1 MTTVL
6 LILLCLAVICIGG
19 HFLAAYYTRKE
30 TAKCTAPGK
39 MVTVHGEPMHVRV
52 QGEGDGPVAVLLSGW
67 STAVPSVD
75 FQPLV
80 RQLQSL
86 GIPTAIVEKF
96 GYGFSGRTKVPR
108 TVDNTVAEMR
118 EALQLAGVKSPYL
131 LCGHSMSG
139 VEMVRWSCLHPEEVA
154 GIVSIDAPAPLAYT
168 HVPLPPAAL
177 FGVQS
182 FLCWCGLDRLLSHV
196 PKYYKRED
204 VYMNG
209 FADLTAEELAAT
221 RVFQRRNAANSC
233 CLGEMTLLK
242 QNAQTAGG
250 KVPDG
255 IPVTMCIASDTKK
268 NRWETLQPEEETFIR
283 ENNARE
289 VVVEGLHNLQHYDPA
304 TLAREI
310 AALARK
316 KEDA

>member
-154 GIVSIDAPAPLAYT
+154 GIVSIDAPAPLT
-168 HVPLPPAAL
+168 
-177 FGVQS
+177 
-182 FLCWCGLDRLLSHV
+182 GLDARPVRFGGCVDKAQMLHTV
-196 PKYYKRED
+196 DE
-204 VYMNG
+204 
-209 FADLTAEELAAT
+209 F
-221 RVFQRRNAANSC
+221 
-233 CLGEMTLLK
+233 LK
-242 QNAQTAGG
+242 
-250 KVPDG
+250 
-255 IPVTMCIASDTKK
+255 
-268 NRWETLQPEEETFIR
+268 
-283 ENNARE
+283 
-289 VVVEGLHNLQHYDPA
+289 
-304 TLAREI
+304 
-310 AALARK
+310 
-316 KEDA
+316 